1 MPDPIRKIDFSRHA
15 LQALAAHPELAA
27 ETDPAAGA
35 RAPFS
40 ADEMARALA
49 GSDSD
54 DEDSF
59 KRRLRRLRQ
68 RVLMRTMARDLAVT
82 DLHGQANLAEVCQA
96 MSELA
101 EQSIRAALRWLREE
115 KLIVVAMGKLGG
127 RELNVSSDID
137 LVFVHPDPADPPQLE
152 RT

>member
-1 MPDPIRKIDFSRHA
+1 MPDPIRKIDLSRYA
-15 LQALAAHPELAA
+15 VQALASRPELAA
-27 ETDPAAGA
+27 ETDPAGGA

-68 RVLMRTMARDLAVT
+68 RVLLRTMARDLAVT
-82 DLHGQANLAEVCQA
+82 DLSGQSNLAEVCQA
-96 MSELA
+96 MTDLA
-101 EQSIRAALRWLREE
+101 DQSIRAALRW
-115 KLIVVAMGKLGG
+115 
-127 RELNVSSDID
+127 
-137 LVFVHPDPADPPQLE
+137 
-152 RT
+152 